1 MPSYLFNFPVVV
13 IDVGLVF
20 NWQSYQ
26 LRSAVD
32 VGLVFNWQ
40 SYQLSSVLMCTVK
53 LPLVVIYKLPGV
65 QQFSKKK
72 INAPLHF
79 HDASAASLCH
89 DRWHDLCIYV
99 AVSLC
104 FPKTSRSFVCLPKTI
119 ILFLFPKA
127 SRSFL
132 FP

>member
-65 QQFSKKK
+65 QQFSKK
-72 INAPLHF
+72 N
-79 HDASAASLCH
+79 
-89 DRWHDLCIYV
+89 
-99 AVSLC
+99 
-104 FPKTSRSFVCLPKTI
+104 
-119 ILFLFPKA
+119 
-127 SRSFL
+127 
-132 FP
+132 